1 MPACKS
7 CGMWYAKV
15 RREELCPLC
24 EQALGRLAGYA
35 APVVRCK
42 DCKYHYR
49 KQEPCHGRTEHFCTL
64 LNGLVGVTR
73 DSFCSYGERG
83 DKGERDG

>member
-1 MPACKS
+1 MPECKA

-15 RREELCPLC
+15 GREELCPLC

-42 DCKYHYR
+42 DCKYHHW
-49 KQEPCHGRTEHFCTL
+49 KQEPCHGRTEHYCAIGRMTA
-64 LNGLVGVTR
+64 VTR
-73 DSFCSYGERG
+73 DSFCSCGVR
-83 DKGERDG
+83 KDGGTQP